1 MEMMRDWTL
10 QSQCVTAMSV
20 YQGSDAIV
28 PYFDKVVVINA
39 GRQIFYGTIPDAK
52 TYFLSL
58 GFKCSSATTTT
69 DFLNSMSADPG
80 VRRAHEARQDQV
92 PRTPDEFQNEF
103 RRSTHFEEL
112 QTAVKRAKTLP
123 SVLRSKSD
131 QYALP
136 LHQQIMYCTTRQV
149 RIIRRSYSTLLVEAA
164 CIVVQ
169 SLILGTLFRNQQRST
184 GSLFIFA
191 SALFYSVL
199 VPALQAMA
207 EFRSTFAQRPL
218 ILKHKRYRLYRPMA
232 YGFGL
237 IMTDIV
243 WKIFVIFW
251 NIPLYFLTGFQ
262 QTAANFFIWFV
273 VVYIEHLA
281 LSMFF
286 RSVAVFSSNMYRA
299 VLPVGIFFNMYVL
312 YTGLYVPP
320 PQMQVWLGW
329 LRYLNVSSSTCLSG
343 EYFTD
348 MEHQPLYYGFES
360 VMINEFAN
368 LSYECSSS
376 DLVPSGTE
384 YTNFANQVCAVVGS
398 EPGQRLLSGMTY
410 IQAQYGFEKAN
421 LWRNLGINAAFF
433 IVFGLASA

>member
-1 MEMMRDWTL
+1 MCQVSISIPKIANRNTDYGWLYLRLICLDNPTNGLDSSTALEFMEMMREWTL

-20 YQGSDAIV
+20 YQASDAIV
-28 PYFDKVVVINA
+28 PYFDKVIVINA

-52 TYFLSL
+52 AYFLNL
-58 GFKCSSATTTT
+58 GFECSPATTTT
-69 DFLNSMSADPG
+69 DFLNSMSADPD
-80 VRRAHEARQDQV
+80 VRRVHENAKSRV
-92 PRTPDEFQNEF
+92 PHTPDEFQNEF
-103 RRSTHFEEL
+103 RRSVHFEEL
-112 QTAVKRAKTLP
+112 QSDVQGAMCLPAVVRPTK
-123 SVLRSKSD
+123 SK

-136 LHQQIMYCTTRQV
+136 LYQQIMYCTTRQV
-149 RIIRRSYSTLLVEAA
+149 RIIQHNYSALLVEAM

-169 SLILGTLFRNQQRST
+169 SLILGTLFRNQKRDT

-243 WKIFVIFW
+243 WKVFVIFW

-262 QTAANFFIWFV
+262 QNAGNFFIWFV

-312 YTGLYVPP
+312 YTGLYVPA
-320 PQMQVWLGW
+320 PQMHVWLGW
-329 LRYLNVSSSTCLSG
+329 LRYLNVSIPIFFFLLVELS
-343 EYFTD
+343 
-348 MEHQPLYYGFES
+348 
-360 VMINEFAN
+360 
-368 LSYECSSS
+368 
-376 DLVPSGTE
+376 
-384 YTNFANQVCAVVGS
+384 
-398 EPGQRLLSGMTY
+398 R
-410 IQAQYGFEKAN
+410 
-421 LWRNLGINAAFF
+421 
-433 IVFGLASA
+433 